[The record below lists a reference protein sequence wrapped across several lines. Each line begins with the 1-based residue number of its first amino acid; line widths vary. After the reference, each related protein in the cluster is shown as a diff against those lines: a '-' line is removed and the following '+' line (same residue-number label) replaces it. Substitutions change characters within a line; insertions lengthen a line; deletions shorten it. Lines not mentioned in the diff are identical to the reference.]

1 VIGTHSKVLT
11 SDEQILDGGTA
22 FISDNGR
29 CGSQMSVGGF
39 EPEAE
44 IEKQITQ
51 LPVRSKE
58 YWEDTALVGVIVEI
72 DETGKA
78 TAIEP
83 IRSALKEE

>member
-1 VIGTHSKVLT
+1 
-11 SDEQILDGGTA
+11 
-22 FISDNGR
+22 
-29 CGSQMSVGGF
+29 MSVGGF

>member
-1 VIGTHSKVLT
+1 
-11 SDEQILDGGTA
+11 
-22 FISDNGR
+22 
-29 CGSQMSVGGF
+29 MSVGGF

-58 YWEDTALVGVIVEI
+58 YWEDTVLVGVIVEI